1 MSIRNRIL
9 NKFRS
14 IYNTLLAK
22 DINHGPYMYNKYNA
36 INSEYLRKKVFLKKI
51 FLKGYP
57 FFIREI

>member
-22 DINHGPYMYNKYNA
+22 DINHGPYMYKKYNA
-36 INSEYLRKKVFLKKI
+36 INSEYLRNKVFLKKY
-51 FLKGYP
+51 F
-57 FFIREI
+57 